1 MINLKQHP
9 KAQAK
14 FNTFIETLLR
24 VWVEQAV
31 GEGMEEN
38 EISAEYIKTA
48 AETMILSN
56 PRLLYDFLDENH
68 VYMQPILLEQLNPDN
83 GWGYEISSVAGMA
96 DEIENYKTRKNAEQA
111 GFNQALKILEELL

>member
-1 MINLKQHP
+1 MINIKQHP
-9 KAQAK
+9 KVEAK
-14 FNTFIETLLR
+14 FNDFIKKLIN

-48 AETMILSN
+48 SETMILSN

-68 VYMQPILLEQLNPDN
+68 VYLQPILQEQLNPDN
-83 GWGYEISSVAGMA
+83 GWGYEISSVAGMS
-96 DEIENYKTRKNAEQA
+96 DESEAFKTRKDAEVA
-111 GFNQALKILEELL
+111 GFNQCLKILEDLL